1 MARLRINQG
10 LNLTLD
16 ASTTDFI
23 VKSLSGPNGP
33 LLLNGRNW
41 SVEVRIDEDSSGGDT
56 FRVTKGS
63 NGSTTLLTVENSGN
77 LNIGGFELKLGTSD
91 QSTRGNTG
99 SSRVLVKD
107 SNATLAINYAGD
119 FSGGARVDGPGL
131 GVGGVNYVYN
141 NNTSYQIPGADA
153 NAKWLIIRD
162 TTSGSGV
169 ISFNNTKDADG
180 NILGSLVWTRES
192 GQSDGHRQ
200 VAGIVAVQSGTG
212 ATAGSEMRFYVKGS
226 SGPFQALTI
235 NKGGFVGINNTSPD
249 YRLVLDESTKNIAAY
264 IRKTNNGRGG
274 GALDGPTLLV
284 ENSYGNHSW
293 GNLAEFRIDSSG
305 NADAPNITFTAG
317 WTSTGWAVGM
327 AAYNDSDFGIASNRG
342 WRFNGWGTL
351 QLRVK
356 PDGQLITRGTI
367 TPGISSGFAGHINSS
382 GPIKFSNGSATQE
395 IYVRKI
401 RASASWATNDAND
414 PGDGGGFFSGNL
426 IVNGTITGNLNGNA
440 STATK
445 LQTARSISL
454 GGSLSG
460 STYFDGNADVT
471 INASINSGAV
481 GTTQLADNAVTTQK
495 IADGAVT
502 ASKLAPGAATRMFQ
516 ATIGDGTNSTYTV
529 THNLDTTNVEVS
541 LILLSTN
548 EKIGAKV
555 VVLNSNQIQVSFISP
570 ISTNSVKVVV
580 IG

>member
-23 VKSLSGPNGP
+23 VKSLSGPNGN
-33 LLLNGRNW
+33 LLLNGRAW

-119 FSGGARVDGPGL
+119 FSGGTRVDGPGL

-141 NNTSYQIPGADA
+141 TTTSYQIPGADA

-180 NILGSLVWTRES
+180 NILGSLVWTREG

-212 ATAGSEMRFYVKGS
+212 ATAGSELRFYTKG
-226 SGPFQALTI
+226 PAWPIQRMVI
-235 NKGGFVGINNTSPD
+235 NRSGFVGINNTSPD
-249 YRLVLDESTKNIAAY
+249 YRLVVDESTKNIAAY
-264 IRKTNNGRGG
+264 IRKTNYGG
-274 GALDGPTLLV
+274 GGGSLDGPTLLV

-305 NADAPNITFTAG
+305 DADPPNITFTAG

-327 AAYNDSDFGIASNRG
+327 AAYNDSDFGIVSNRG
-342 WRFNGWGTL
+342 WRFGGSGTL

-382 GPIKFSNGSATQE
+382 GPIKFVNGSAAQE

-426 IVNGTITGNLNGNA
+426 IVNGTITGNLSA
-440 STATK
+440 
-445 LQTARSISL
+445 
-454 GGSLSG
+454 
-460 STYFDGNADVT
+460 
-471 INASINSGAV
+471 NSV
-481 GTTQLADNAVTTQK
+481 GTAQLADNAVTTQK

-502 ASKLAPGAATRMFQ
+502 ASKLASGAASRIFQ
-516 ATIGDGTNSTYTV
+516 TTIGDGTNSSYTV
-529 THNLDTTNVEVS
+529 AHNLNTTNVEVS

-555 VVLNSNQIQVSFISP
+555 EVLNVNQVKISFISP
-570 ISTNSVKVVV
+570 IAANSVKVVV
-580 IG
+580 LG

>member
-23 VKSLSGPNGP
+23 VKSLSGTNNGI

-41 SVEVRIDEDSSGGDT
+41 GMEVRIDEDSSGGDT

-107 SNATLAINYAGD
+107 SNATLVVNYAGD
-119 FSGGARVDGPGL
+119 FSGGVRVDGPGMTVTGRL
-131 GVGGVNYVYN
+131 NVN
-141 NNTSYQIPGADA
+141 
-153 NAKWLIIRD
+153 
-162 TTSGSGV
+162 
-169 ISFNNTKDADG
+169 
-180 NILGSLVWTRES
+180 
-192 GQSDGHRQ
+192 
-200 VAGIVAVQSGTG
+200 
-212 ATAGSEMRFYVKGS
+212 
-226 SGPFQALTI
+226 
-235 NKGGFVGINNTSPD
+235 
-249 YRLVLDESTKNIAAY
+249 
-264 IRKTNNGRGG
+264 
-274 GALDGPTLLV
+274 
-284 ENSYGNHSW
+284 
-293 GNLAEFRIDSSG
+293 
-305 NADAPNITFTAG
+305 
-317 WTSTGWAVGM
+317 
-327 AAYNDSDFGIASNRG
+327 
-342 WRFNGWGTL
+342 
-351 QLRVK
+351 
-356 PDGQLITRGTI
+356 GTI

-382 GPIKFSNGSATQE
+382 EPIKFSNGSATQE

-445 LQTARSISL
+445 LQTTRSISL

-460 STYFDGNADVT
+460 STSFDGNADVT

-516 ATIGDGTNSTYTV
+516 TTIGDGTNSTYTV
-529 THNLDTTNVEVS
+529 THNLNTTNVEVS

>member
-23 VKSLSGPNGP
+23 VKSLSGANNGI

-41 SVEVRIDEDSSGGDT
+41 GVEVRIDEDSSSVDT

-119 FSGGARVDGPGL
+119 FSGGTRVDGPGL

-141 NNTSYQIPGADA
+141 TTTSFQIPGADA
-153 NAKWLIIRD
+153 NAKWLIVRD
-162 TTSGSGV
+162 TAFGSGV
-169 ISFNNTKDADG
+169 ISFNNTKDYDG
-180 NILGSLVWTRES
+180 NILGSLVWTREG

-212 ATAGSEMRFYVKGS
+212 GTAGSELRFYTKG
-226 SGPFQALTI
+226 PAWPIQRMII
-235 NKGGFVGINNTSPD
+235 NRHGFVGINNTSPD
-249 YRLVLDESTKNIAAY
+249 YRLVVDESTKNIAAY
-264 IRKTNNGRGG
+264 IRKTNNGNGG
-274 GALDGPTLLV
+274 GSLDGPTLLV

-305 NADAPNITFTAG
+305 NNDPPNITFTAG

-327 AAYNDSDFGIASNRG
+327 AGSNDSDFGIVSNRG
-342 WRFNGWGTL
+342 WRFVSWGTI

-356 PDGQLITRGTI
+356 TDGQLITSGTI
-367 TPGISSGFAGHINSS
+367 TPGISFRIL
-382 GPIKFSNGSATQE
+382 
-395 IYVRKI
+395 
-401 RASASWATNDAND
+401 W
-414 PGDGGGFFSGNL
+414 
-426 IVNGTITGNLNGNA
+426 
-440 STATK
+440 
-445 LQTARSISL
+445 
-454 GGSLSG
+454 
-460 STYFDGNADVT
+460 
-471 INASINSGAV
+471 
-481 GTTQLADNAVTTQK
+481 
-495 IADGAVT
+495 
-502 ASKLAPGAATRMFQ
+502 
-516 ATIGDGTNSTYTV
+516 
-529 THNLDTTNVEVS
+529 TH
-541 LILLSTN
+541 
-548 EKIGAKV
+548 
-555 VVLNSNQIQVSFISP
+555 QQ
-570 ISTNSVKVVV
+570 
-580 IG
+580 